1 MKLGVALPLLLTAF
15 LIAPSPASA
24 QDEKL
29 RSQAIA
35 ILERANSV
43 SLSPNIPNLERVDE
57 FRAFSPNSSARE
69 GSFSRVVVQG
79 IGRREETTF
88 GDYHVINIWKD
99 NVLETTRPNTVAPA
113 EVSIVMRITP
123 ILLVRLDQSDVVQ
136 SITERREN
144 GMPIQCIGFVTI
156 VGQNR
161 QDNEVCVDAATGAI
175 VSEKL
180 AGSLTEY
187 SNFFSFA
194 GALYPANIKYSNIG
208 GGLTLE
214 ISQTMRAPDDSTANV
229 LAAPPDATTLK
240 RCTTFRRAIGQS
252 MPQPSRGNGSHDYDV
267 VVRGLIGSDGK
278 VYYALVQSS
287 QWQDLNAE
295 ALSVIAQWS
304 FLPSMC
310 DGHPNTVEASFLLT
324 FRGR

>member
-1 MKLGVALPLLLTAF
+1 MKLSVALTLLLTA
-15 LIAPSPASA
+15 LPIASSPASA

-29 RSQAIA
+29 RSQAVA
-35 ILERANSV
+35 MLERANSV
-43 SLSPNIPNLERVDE
+43 SLSPNSPNLERVDE
-57 FRAFSPNSSARE
+57 FRSFEPNSSPRE

-79 IGRREETTF
+79 VGRREETTF
-88 GDYHVINIWKD
+88 GDFHVINVWKG
-99 NVLETTRPNTVAPA
+99 NVLETTRPNNVPPA
-113 EVSIVMRITP
+113 EVAIVMHITP
-123 ILLVRLDQSDVVQ
+123 IVLVRLDQSDVVQ

-144 GMPIQCIGFVTI
+144 GMLLQCIGIETV

-161 QDNEVCVDAATGAI
+161 QDNEVCMNAETGALI
-175 VSEKL
+175 SEKL
-180 AGSLTEY
+180 DGSLTEY

-194 GALYPANIKYSNIG
+194 GALYPANIKYSKIG

-214 ISQTMRAPDDSTANV
+214 ISQAMRAFDDSTANV

-252 MPQPSRGNGSHDYDV
+252 MPQPKPGNGSHDYDV
-267 VVRGLIGSDGK
+267 IVRGLIGQDGK

-287 QWQDLNAE
+287 QSPELSAE

-310 DGHPNTVEASFLLT
+310 DGHPNTVEVSFLLT